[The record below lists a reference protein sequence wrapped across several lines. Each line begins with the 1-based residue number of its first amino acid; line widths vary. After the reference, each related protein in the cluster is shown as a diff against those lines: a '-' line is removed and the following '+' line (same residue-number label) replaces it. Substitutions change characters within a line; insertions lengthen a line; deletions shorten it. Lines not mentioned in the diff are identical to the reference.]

1 LVCISLEIEI
11 SICLIILEFLDIV
24 QSQPLPD
31 IPAENPALFSSEKT
45 GLYTESL
52 LLSRRQNHRSSAIA
66 NYLLITVHQTD
77 SPLEN
82 NYFVLLN

>member
-1 LVCISLEIEI
+1 VLLVCISLEIKI

-45 GLYTESL
+45 GLYRESL
-52 LLSRRQNHRSSAIA
+52 LLSTRQNFKVIQNCQMVLEFISNTSHR
-66 NYLLITVHQTD
+66 ITQN
-77 SPLEN
+77 P
-82 NYFVLLN
+82 

>member
-1 LVCISLEIEI
+1 LVCISLEIKI

-45 GLYTESL
+45 GLYRESL
-52 LLSRRQNHRSSAIA
+52 LLSTRQNFKVIQNCQMVLEFISNTSHR
-66 NYLLITVHQTD
+66 ITQN
-77 SPLEN
+77 P
-82 NYFVLLN
+82 